1 MQNRRN
7 PPGRAWR
14 KKKQGELEVKENFP
28 EGPCLLPRGSLNPWL
43 ALQLPSA
50 VIQEAAPPPP
60 ASTGKPRPLSLAP
73 PVPVMSLG
81 WELHRPFTEAV
92 SEGLWLGSL
101 AGGQLVG
108 TKAFLC
114 QPVRTKFFT
123 KSLRPTTCLSISCR
137 AQAVSWDWESAGIER
152 FKLWLPGVGPEC
164 GCRS

>member
-60 ASTGKPRPLSLAP
+60 ASTGKPRPLSLVP
-73 PVPVMSLG
+73 PVP
-81 WELHRPFTEAV
+81 
-92 SEGLWLGSL
+92 
-101 AGGQLVG
+101 
-108 TKAFLC
+108 
-114 QPVRTKFFT
+114 
-123 KSLRPTTCLSISCR
+123 
-137 AQAVSWDWESAGIER
+137 
-152 FKLWLPGVGPEC
+152 GVGAASVFHR
-164 GCRS
+164 GSF